1 MEERVAIME
10 ETKTFIKKCRL
21 LIQELESQDAQ
32 SYSDDHMD
40 KIEHLYGLL
49 NQAKDELRS

>member
-10 ETKTFIKKCRL
+10 ETKTFIKECRL
-21 LIQELESQDAQ
+21 LIQELESQDD
-32 SYSDDHMD
+32 YSDDHMD

>member
-10 ETKTFIKKCRL
+10 ETRAFISGCKL
-21 LIQELESQDAQ
+21 LVQELEGSDD
-32 SYSDDHMD
+32 YSDEHMD

-49 NQAKDELRS
+49 NQAKDELRG

>member
-10 ETKTFIKKCRL
+10 ETRRFISGCKL
-21 LIQELESQDAQ
+21 LIQELESQDD
-32 SYSDDHMD
+32 YSDDHMD
-40 KIEHLYGLL
+40 KIEHLYSLL